1 MKEKALMTSFSAANL
16 VDVAASMYA
25 HSNLNFKEI
34 GFAADK
40 FAESGELYTAA
51 IVRTGVTALLI
62 GSYALSKT
70 SGSRLSFSY
79 EKTIRIG
86 NLIHWG
92 VNAINVVQ
100 IVAHLA
106 QNS

>member
-1 MKEKALMTSFSAANL
+1 MKEKMLITSFFAANL
-16 VDVAASMYA
+16 VDVTASMYA

-34 GFAADK
+34 GLVAGK
-40 FAESGELYTAA
+40 FAESGELHTAA
-51 IVRTGVTALLI
+51 MVSTGVTALII
-62 GSYALSKT
+62 GSYALSNV

-92 VNAINVVQ
+92 INAINVVQ
-100 IVAHLA
+100 IVAHMA